1 MYAGYV
7 DDRLLFS
14 AGMAGYEISAGTL
27 HKEIGKC
34 DSAIIKLPPSNL
46 MRDTPVKRASII
58 KICKDGVTVFKGCV
72 ADTSMDFAGNKT
84 YNIDGAM
91 MWMKDICKP
100 PFTMTEDTML
110 YYATA
115 IITQYN
121 DVCRATK
128 QIKLGTV
135 DDTLPTLAVEQT
147 EYKSMLSL
155 LQDAAQA
162 IGGTLCIRY
171 DGDDIFLDVIKA
183 YDHRCAQQI
192 EISKNLLDLTD
203 QIDSADLIT
212 RVYPLGKDGL
222 TIASVNNNSTCL
234 INADAEGLYGRIDGT
249 LRVDTDDADALK
261 AQAAAYL
268 AQYCG
273 LSHGIRVTAAD
284 LSAVDFK
291 LESYHIGD
299 SVRVVSPPHGI
310 DTIMQVTSMD
320 TSLVSEKD
328 TMVLGWSNRTLTGA
342 VASGGGSSSGT
353 TTSGGGGTIDV
364 DDALSLD
371 STNPVQ
377 NKVVTA
383 ALAGKASTATA
394 TQPAAGLMSAADKV
408 KLDGIEDGATKTI
421 VDDAMSDTST
431 NPVQNKIVTAELDKK
446 AGKDVATADA
456 DGLMSAADKV
466 KLDGI
471 EDGATK
477 TIVDDAMSDTST
489 NPVQNKVIKK
499 YIDEKGV
506 NYFDT
511 YVEKPTKEKLT
522 AYADY
527 YTCECKA
534 THTYAEI
541 AAALAKDMVP
551 RVLLVDVIDSVGANR
566 IVCPLN
572 EYYNGADGSYDFDAP
587 NIAGM
592 YGYGTGIVSISEDGA
607 VYTCSAG
614 ELPPATDKDNGKCL
628 VVDGGRYRCGTP
640 AAATQSTP
648 GYMSA
653 ADKAKLDGIEAG
665 ANKTVVD
672 AALDATSTNPVQNKA
687 VKTALDGKAGT
698 AVATASANGLMSAA
712 DKAKL
717 DGIDVGANKTTVDA
731 ALDAASENPVQN
743 KAVKKALDGKL
754 STRGGEI
761 SASLEVGQTVSA
773 EGSVSV
779 GRTSTDTG
787 IHFEKAASDAGRIS
801 HGSDPMTG
809 VAPIARLKVASPTE
823 DDDAATKG
831 YVDGSAVR
839 YDAAQELEFAQK
851 GQARQNIDAAGV
863 DSHQFQGFLTLSPA
877 NETLGHGVG
886 LSPTG
891 SGHNYTLDISDV
903 DEGNPTLL
911 TGVKTPTDANTNAA
925 TTVEYVKNKI
935 AEVAASGG
943 VDVDNALS
951 ATSTNPVQN
960 KVVTAALTGKAGT
973 AVATTSAN
981 GLMSAAD
988 KTKLDGVEAGATRTT
1003 VDAALDAASENPV
1016 QNKAVLSALDGK
1028 MDKSGGTFTGN
1039 VYGKYFCGTW
1049 LQSTAASDLGRTP
1062 GKIAVLDDSG
1072 WVYYRTPAELL
1083 ADIGAMSGGDYYTK
1097 AETDAAIAVRASTSA
1112 YGTTK
1117 LSNSTTSSSKTLA
1130 ATPYAVKTA
1139 LAQAKAYVDSAIA
1152 VAINSA
1158 Y

>member
-34 DSAIIKLPPSNL
+34 DSATIKLPPSNL

-100 PFTMTEDTML
+100 PFTMTEETML

-203 QIDSADLIT
+203 QVDSADLIT

-291 LESYHIGD
+291 LESYHVGD

-342 VASGGGSSSGT
+342 VASGGSGSSSGT

-364 DDALSLD
+364 DSALSLD

-377 NKVVTA
+377 NKIVTA
-383 ALAGKASTATA
+383 ALASKAGTSLA
-394 TQPAAGLMSAADKV
+394 TQSAAGLMSAVDKV
-408 KLDGIEDGATKTI
+408 KLDGIEEGATKTI
-421 VDDAMSDTST
+421 VDD
-431 NPVQNKIVTAELDKK
+431 V
-446 AGKDVATADA
+446 
-456 DGLMSAADKV
+456 
-466 KLDGI
+466 
-471 EDGATK
+471 
-477 TIVDDAMSDTST
+477 MSDTST
-489 NPVQNKVIKK
+489 NPVQNKVIKQ
-499 YIDEKGV
+499 YVDEKGV

-527 YTCECKA
+527 YTCRCKA

-551 RVLLVDVIDSVGANR
+551 RVLLVDVIGSAGANR

-607 VYTCSAG
+607 DYTCSAG

-628 VVDGGRYRCGTP
+628 VVNDGRYRCGTP
-640 AAATQSTP
+640 ATATQSTP

-653 ADKAKLDGIEAG
+653 ADKTKLDAVEAG
-665 ANKTVVD
+665 ANKTIVD
-672 AALDATSTNPVQNKA
+672 AALDAASENPVQNKA

-698 AVATASANGLMSAA
+698 AVATTSANGLMSAA

-717 DGIDVGANKTTVDA
+717 DGVEAGANKTTVDA

-743 KAVKKALDGKL
+743 KAVKAALDGKL

-761 SASLEVGQTVSA
+761 SGYLSVGLTVSA
-773 EGSVSV
+773 EGSVST
-779 GRTSTDTG
+779 GKTSTDTG
-787 IHFEKAASDAGRIS
+787 IHFEKAGSDVGRIS
-801 HGSDPMTG
+801 HGSAPMTG

-863 DSHQFQGFLTLSPA
+863 DSPQFQGFLTLSPA

-1028 MDKSGGTFTGN
+1028 IDKSGGTFTGN

>member
-1 MYAGYV
+1 MDDQSTYV
-7 DDRLLFS
+7 GPTAAAKLAAL
-14 AGMAGYEISAGTL
+14 AKAAA
-27 HKEIGKC
+27 KN
-34 DSAIIKLPPSNL
+34 AI
-46 MRDTPVKRASII
+46 
-58 KICKDGVTVFKGCV
+58 
-72 ADTSMDFAGNKT
+72 
-84 YNIDGAM
+84 
-91 MWMKDICKP
+91 
-100 PFTMTEDTML
+100 
-110 YYATA
+110 
-115 IITQYN
+115 
-121 DVCRATK
+121 
-128 QIKLGTV
+128 TV
-135 DDTLPTLAVEQT
+135 DDQLYSQ
-147 EYKSMLSL
+147 
-155 LQDAAQA
+155 
-162 IGGTLCIRY
+162 
-171 DGDDIFLDVIKA
+171 
-183 YDHRCAQQI
+183 
-192 EISKNLLDLTD
+192 
-203 QIDSADLIT
+203 
-212 RVYPLGKDGL
+212 
-222 TIASVNNNSTCL
+222 ST
-234 INADAEGLYGRIDGT
+234 
-249 LRVDTDDADALK
+249 
-261 AQAAAYL
+261 
-268 AQYCG
+268 
-273 LSHGIRVTAAD
+273 H
-284 LSAVDFK
+284 
-291 LESYHIGD
+291 
-299 SVRVVSPPHGI
+299 
-310 DTIMQVTSMD
+310 
-320 TSLVSEKD
+320 
-328 TMVLGWSNRTLTGA
+328 
-342 VASGGGSSSGT
+342 
-353 TTSGGGGTIDV
+353 
-364 DDALSLD
+364 
-371 STNPVQ
+371 PVQ

-383 ALAGKASTATA
+383 ALGEKAGKSVATQYVNGLMSAADKAKLDGIEAGATKNSTATA
-394 TQPAAGLMSAADKV
+394 TADADGLMSAADKV

-456 DGLMSAADKV
+456 DGLMSAEDKV

-471 EDGATK
+471 EEGATK
-477 TIVDDAMSDTST
+477 TIVDDVMSDTST
-489 NPVQNKVIKK
+489 NPVQNKVIKQ
-499 YIDEKGV
+499 YVDEKGV

-551 RVLLVDVIDSVGANR
+551 RVLLVDVIGSVGANR

-592 YGYGTGIVSISEDGA
+592 YGYGTGIVSISKDGA

-653 ADKAKLDGIEAG
+653 ADKVKLDGIEAG

-672 AALDATSTNPVQNKA
+672 VALDAGSVNPVQNKA
-687 VKTALDGKAGT
+687 VKAALDGKAGT
-698 AVATASANGLMSAA
+698 AVATTSANGLMSAA

-717 DGIDVGANKTTVDA
+717 DGVEAGANKTIVDA
-731 ALDAASENPVQN
+731 ALDEASENPVQN
-743 KAVKKALDGKL
+743 KAVKAALDSKL
-754 STRGGEI
+754 STQGGEV
-761 SASLEVGQTVSA
+761 SGALSLTRGIT
-773 EGSVSV
+773 V
-779 GRTSTDTG
+779 GRTSTY
-787 IHFEKAASDAGRIS
+787 
-801 HGSDPMTG
+801 TG
-809 VAPIARLKVASPTE
+809 VHLYKDSAGVAKLTSGSADVDDSVAMARLKIADPTE

-863 DSHQFQGFLTLSPA
+863 DSPQFQGYLTLSPA

-1028 MDKSGGTFTGN
+1028 MDESGGTFTGN